1 MLSSRPV
8 RALAVALLAVL
19 LGALIP
25 AATAV
30 AADRTVQ
37 GGRLDWG
44 IKSSF
49 QSYVTGPIAGGS
61 WSLNGGAATVGGSQF
76 RFHSAS
82 GTYDPAS
89 GALRA
94 GFSGGVRFVGHT
106 EPDGSHELDLTISRP
121 TVRITGGRGTL
132 HADMTSKAK
141 GSGKVTTSSQVP
153 LATLDLGEIDMRGGS
168 GPVAL
173 SNVPSTL
180 TAQGATAFAGYYTAG
195 TPLDP
200 VSLSVDVAAAKN
212 PAEKPAGKPAD
223 KDKDRDKDRDGDKGD
238 AGDERAAG
246 RIQDAAVDW
255 GVRRTFREYVTGPIA
270 EGRWTLGDGAQDGGA
285 LFRFPKG
292 EGTYDVKSGTL
303 DADFA
308 GGVRFTGNRLDLTLS
323 RITVRVKGGK
333 GTLAA
338 DVTSEGG
345 APSRGVSLVTFTA
358 GDFTPE
364 NGLAAL
370 TEAPAKLTGAG
381 AEAFGSLYKAGTVM
395 DPVSLAVAV
404 DKKAKLPALPDLGS
418 DVEASA
424 APKTGTADGPTE
436 PVEADAAASASS
448 SSDTAAY
455 VGIGAGLLLGAGF
468 AVYLG
473 VRRRGSTAS
482 AATGATGPTGSDGAG
497 PGSDSTGAGPG
508 SAPAAGSREPS

>member
-1 MLSSRPV
+1 MLSSGPL

-19 LGALIP
+19 VGALIP
-25 AATAV
+25 AVTAQ

-49 QSYVTGPIAGGS
+49 QSYVTGPVAGGS

-82 GTYDPAS
+82 GTYDPDS
-89 GALRA
+89 GAMRA

-106 EPDGSHELDLTISRP
+106 KPDGSHELDLTISRP
-121 TVRITGGRGTL
+121 TVRVSGGRGTV

-141 GSGKVTTSSQVP
+141 GSGKVSTSSQVP
-153 LATLDLGEIDMRGGS
+153 LATLDLGGIDMRGGGS
-168 GPVAL
+168 PVAL

-200 VSLSVDVAAAKN
+200 VSLSVDVAAAAEN
-212 PAEKPAGKPAD
+212 PAKKPAERPAGKDKSAGGAD
-223 KDKDRDKDRDGDKGD
+223 DEEVKG
-238 AGDERAAG
+238 ALR
-246 RIQDAAVDW
+246 DAAVDW
-255 GVRRTFREYVTGPIA
+255 GVRRTFREYVTGSIA

-292 EGTYDVKSGTL
+292 KGTYDAKKGTL

-308 GGVRFTGNRLDLTLS
+308 GSVRFTGNQLDLTLAGIS
-323 RITVRVKGGK
+323 VQVKGGK

-338 DVTSEGG
+338 DVTSEGR
-345 APSRGVSLVTFTA
+345 APRRAVSLVTFAA
-358 GDFTPE
+358 GDFTAKD
-364 NGLAAL
+364 GLAVL
-370 TEAPAKLTGAG
+370 TEAPATLTEAG
-381 AEAFGSLYKAGTVM
+381 AEAFGSMYRAGTVM

-404 DKKAKLPALPDLGS
+404 DQRAKLPALPDLGS

-424 APKTGTADGPTE
+424 APK
-436 PVEADAAASASS
+436 ADAAAGPTKPAGVDDAASASASS
-448 SSDTAAY
+448 SSDALTY
-455 VGIGAGLLLGAGF
+455 VGIGGGLLLAAAL

-473 VRRRGSTAS
+473 VRRRASTAS
-482 AATGATGPTGSDGAG
+482 ATDSGTGTDSDSRPGAGSDG
-497 PGSDSTGAGPG
+497 
-508 SAPAAGSREPS
+508 PS